1 MEFDLV
7 IVGGGLASARAIKA
21 FRESGGEGSIAL
33 VSADVDPP
41 YHRPP
46 LSKRYLRGEAE
57 RDSVFVEA
65 ADFYGDVTVLL
76 GRTATGLADGEVE
89 LEGGERLRYGKLLV
103 ASGATP
109 RRLDVP
115 GGERILY
122 LRTLTDSGRIK
133 EAAAGAATAV
143 VAGAGFIGMEVTAS
157 LTQLGVQVSQVHLG
171 RGLYDQFQSD
181 ELSARLADLY
191 RERGV
196 ELVLEDSIERIDE
209 EQAVTAAGRMLP
221 ADVIVAGVGVAPS
234 TGWLEGSGVEL
245 DDGVVVN
252 ERFEASLPGVYAAG
266 DVARFYDPLFARRRR
281 IEHWSNANYQGTEVG
296 KVLAG
301 AGAGYDTVSAFF
313 TEVFGITIRVLGEVT
328 GDLRGTRYHED
339 GRVVGALLVD
349 PGDEEQ
355 AAAREEI
362 RSAR

>member
-1 MEFDLV
+1 MDFDLV

-57 RDSVFVEA
+57 RDSVFVEP
-65 ADFYGDVTVLL
+65 ADFYEGLTVML
-76 GRTATGLADGEVE
+76 GHTAVGLADGEVE
-89 LEGGERLRYGKLLV
+89 LEGGDRFRYGKLLV
-103 ASGATP
+103 ATGATP
-109 RRLDVP
+109 RRLGIP

-133 EAAAGAATAV
+133 EAAAGASTAV

-171 RGLYDQFQSD
+171 RGLYDQFQSE
-181 ELSARLADLY
+181 ELSASLADLY

-196 ELVLEDSIERIDE
+196 DVVLEDSIERIDGE
-209 EQAVTAAGRMLP
+209 VVTAAGRRLP
-221 ADVIVAGVGVAPS
+221 ADLVVAGVGVVPT

-245 DDGVVVN
+245 DDGIVVN
-252 ERFEASLPGVYAAG
+252 ERFETSVPAVYAAG
-266 DVARFYDPLFARRRR
+266 DVARFYDPLFDRHRR

-313 TEVFGITIRVLGEVT
+313 TEVFGVTIRVLGEIT
-328 GDLRGTRYHED
+328 GDMRGTRYHED

-349 PGDEEQ
+349 PSDDEQ